1 MDHWQVAYEY
11 YLSKGFPEE
20 LILNQSI
27 TQEDAKQIVAF
38 LSLRNPLSI
47 LEVGTFIG
55 LSTTIMSMA
64 SSNNCRLVCIDPNLP
79 VNVQS
84 LEFKHYE
91 NRGSLIFL
99 REMLIHFGFTEK
111 VTLFEGFLSCYPSK
125 GFREH
130 LSLYNIDTQKIRI
143 VGNEIG
149 LFAPFDIVFLDG
161 DHYSD
166 AVLSDLNLL
175 HNYISSD
182 GVIILHDFIGG
193 WSSQVMA
200 GSESFIIHHPE
211 YQLKIEN
218 NLGFIQ
224 RVSS

>member
-27 TQEDAKQIVAF
+27 TQEDAKQILDF

-55 LSTTIMSMA
+55 LSTAVMSMA
-64 SSNNCRLVCIDPNLP
+64 SSKNCKLVCIDPNLP

-91 NRGSLIFL
+91 NRGSLIIL
-99 REMLIHFGFTEK
+99 REMLTHFGLTEK
-111 VTLFEGFLSCYPSK
+111 VALFEGFLSCYPSR

-130 LSLYNIDTQKIRI
+130 LSLYNIDIQKIRI
-143 VGNEIG
+143 IGKKIG
-149 LFAPFDIVFLDG
+149 LFAPFEMVFLDG

-175 HNYISSD
+175 HNYISLD
-182 GVIILHDFIGG
+182 GVIILHDFSGG
-193 WSSQVMA
+193 WSSQVMT
-200 GSESFIIHHPE
+200 GSEAFLMHHPE
-211 YQLKIEN
+211 YQLKIKN

-224 RVSS
+224 RVGS

>member
-1 MDHWQVAYEY
+1 MDYWQVAYEY

-20 LILNQSI
+20 LILNQGI
-27 TQEDAKQIVAF
+27 TQEDATQIVTF
-38 LSLRNPLSI
+38 LSLMNPLSI

-55 LSTTIMSMA
+55 LSTAAMSLA
-64 SSNNCRLVCIDPNLP
+64 SSKNCKLVCIDPNLP

-84 LEFKHYE
+84 LDFKHYD
-91 NRGSLIFL
+91 NRGSLIIL
-99 REMLIHFGFTEK
+99 REMLIHFGLTEK

-130 LSLYNIDTQKIRI
+130 LSLYNIETQKISI
-143 VGNEIG
+143 VGKKIG
-149 LFAPFDIVFLDG
+149 LHAPFEMVFLDG

-175 HNYISSD
+175 HNYISPD
-182 GVIILHDFIGG
+182 GVIILHDFSGG

-200 GSESFIIHHPE
+200 GSEAFLIHHPE

-224 RVSS
+224 RVRS